1 MSEDVPAGLP
11 EDKPS
16 AARIYDY
23 LLGGYQNFEVDR
35 AVAKKF
41 MEIMPSAPSMMRVNR
56 AFLRRVV
63 RFLVDQGVEQFLDIG
78 SGIPT
83 VGNVHEI
90 AQNMNPSTR
99 VVYVDADS
107 VAVRHS
113 EAILEGVRNTVVIEA
128 NASQPEAILNHPEVQ
143 RVLDFHQPI
152 AVLIVSVLLFIT
164 DDEEAYRLVRVLRDA
179 LVPGSYLAISH
190 GTNEGGSREQL
201 EQSVNLYAATPNPV
215 KLRSH
220 TQIERFFNGFELIEP
235 GLVYLPAWRPEGP
248 EDLWHDEPEMALS
261 HGGVGR
267 KL

>member
-1 MSEDVPAGLP
+1 MSKDIPEGIP
-11 EDKPS
+11 EDRPS

-35 AVAKKF
+35 AVARKF
-41 MEIMPSAPSMMRVNR
+41 IEIMPSAPSIMRANR

-63 RFLVDQGVEQFLDIG
+63 RFLVNQGVDQFLDIG

-90 AQNMNPSTR
+90 AQSMNPSTR
-99 VVYVDADS
+99 VVYVDTDP

-113 EAILEGVRNTVVIEA
+113 EAILEGVRNAIVVEA
-128 NASQPEAILNHPEVQ
+128 NASQPEVILNHPEVQ
-143 RVLDFHQPI
+143 RVLDFDRPI
-152 AVLIVSVLLFIT
+152 AVLIVSVLLFVA
-164 DDEEAYRLVRVLRDA
+164 DDEEAYRLVRSLRGA

-190 GTNEGGSREQL
+190 GTKEGGTPEQL

-220 TQIERFFNGFELIEP
+220 TQIERFFDGFELVDP

-261 HGGVGR
+261 YGGVGR

>member
-1 MSEDVPAGLP
+1 MSQQMPEGLP

-23 LLGGYQNFEVDR
+23 LLGGFQNFEVDR
-35 AVAKKF
+35 AVARRF
-41 MEIMPSAPSMMRVNR
+41 IEIMPSAPSMMRANR

-63 RFLVDQGVEQFLDIG
+63 KFLVDQGVEQFLDIG

-90 AQNMNPSTR
+90 AQNTKPSAR
-99 VVYVDADS
+99 VVYVDADT

-113 EAILEGVRNTVVIEA
+113 EAILEGITNTIVIEA
-128 NASQPEAILNHPEVQ
+128 NARQPEVILSNPEVR
-143 RVLDFHQPI
+143 RVLDLRKPM
-152 AVLIVSVLLFIT
+152 AVLIISVLLFVT
-164 DDEEAYRLVRVLRDA
+164 DDKEAYRLVRVLRDA

-190 GTNEGGSREQL
+190 GTNEGGAREQL

-220 TQIERFFNGFELIEP
+220 TQIERFFDGFELIEP
-235 GLVYLPAWRPEGP
+235 GLVYLPTWRPEGP

-261 HGGVGR
+261 YGGVGR